1 MKSSRKLDV
10 VRLECESPSNS
21 ELECSLSKAS
31 RAAGDSSIIKIHKNC
46 YLRAANRGH
55 RVNSYFH
62 QSRWG
67 DASPAVGREERL
79 KRIFQGNSRC
89 RGADLGKTNDNA
101 RGVGNSKSRQ
111 ERAAEGSRKTVLI
124 TGGTGFLGKR
134 LALDLKNEYRVVLGG
149 RDNKRNLVAQ
159 QFTGCEVVPMDVA
172 SIESLRDAVVSTRPQ
187 IIIHAAATKFV
198 DLAEMQPMECVDV
211 NVIGSQN
218 VARVAVDKGVETVIG
233 VSTDKASPPVR
244 NTYGLSKALMERLF
258 CSMDGKTDTRFC
270 CVRYGNVAWST
281 GSVFPIWKRM
291 HEQTGVIGTTGP
303 EMRRFFFTVDEAVRL
318 VMTALTN
325 IEDLNG
331 KVLSRKMKSARIADV
346 LRVWIDNKGGRW
358 EHIQGRPGE
367 RDDEFLIGELELPY
381 TSETVYD
388 GIPHFVISFNEK
400 VSEPATIGL
409 SSANAEKLT
418 DPEILN
424 IIDNPPVEE
433 LGGE

>member
-1 MKSSRKLDV
+1 M
-10 VRLECESPSNS
+10 
-21 ELECSLSKAS
+21 
-31 RAAGDSSIIKIHKNC
+31 
-46 YLRAANRGH
+46 
-55 RVNSYFH
+55 
-62 QSRWG
+62 
-67 DASPAVGREERL
+67 
-79 KRIFQGNSRC
+79 
-89 RGADLGKTNDNA
+89 GKTNDNA